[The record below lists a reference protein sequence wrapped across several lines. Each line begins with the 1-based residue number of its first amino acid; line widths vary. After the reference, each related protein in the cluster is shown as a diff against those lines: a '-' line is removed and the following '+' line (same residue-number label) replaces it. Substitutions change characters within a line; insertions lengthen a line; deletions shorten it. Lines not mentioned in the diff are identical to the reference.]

1 MGIAG
6 ISIWQLL
13 IILLI
18 VIMLF
23 GSKRLRTLGSDLGDA
38 IGGFRRSLGSNGE
51 VATVTQEGTSSGV
64 KPAQEKQEHI

>member
-51 VATVTQEGTSSGV
+51 VATITQEGTSSM
-64 KPAQEKQEHI
+64 KTAQEKQEHI